1 MSAFT
6 FSPALG
12 WPVAIVVSI
21 AVIGLA
27 VAGLV
32 RMARDRSGSDATAL
46 DWVRRLLA
54 AVTVAVLACGPATV
68 RPTGSQAVNAT
79 DVFVA
84 VDVTGSMAVR
94 DARYG
99 SDDAVTRLEAA
110 AKAVDDIVSLH
121 PGASF
126 AAISFG
132 TTGTLDLPLTPDTR
146 AVANWAKGL
155 RPEATGVS
163 TGSNLDAAIDPALL
177 AMRKAR
183 EAHPND
189 MIVFYYL
196 SDGEQTSSKARR
208 TFTSLRQY
216 ADAGAVVGLGS
227 AQGGEIPKVSADG
240 TVEDGTVTDPTTGQP
255 GVSRM
260 DEKTLRAIADE
271 IGGECVLAAADVTA
285 ASSLQGKASGEWRV
299 AATAGQR
306 TRVIPFVWPFLAILA
321 ALMVWEVGRQFFLY
335 RRHL

>member
-6 FSPALG
+6 FSPGMG
-12 WPVAIVVSI
+12 WPAAVAVSVVL
-21 AVIGLA
+21 VVLA
-27 VAGLV
+27 VTGLV
-32 RMARDRSGSDATAL
+32 RVARDRSGSDASVL
-46 DWVRRLLA
+46 DWVWRLLA
-54 AVTVAVLACGPATV
+54 ALMVAVIACGPATV
-68 RPTGSQAVNAT
+68 RPTDSQAVNAT

-99 SDDAVTRLEAA
+99 SADTLTRLEAA
-110 AKAVDDIVSLH
+110 AKTVDDLVALH

-126 AAISFG
+126 ATISFG

-146 AVANWAKGL
+146 AVENWAKGL

-163 TGSNLDAAIDPALL
+163 TGSNLDAAIDPALQ

-183 EAHPND
+183 QAHPD
-189 MIVFYYL
+189 DLIVFYYL
-196 SDGEQTSSKARR
+196 SDGEQTSPKARR

-227 AQGGEIPKVSADG
+227 AQGGGIPQVSADG
-240 TVEDGTVTDPTTGQP
+240 AIGDGFVTDPSTGQP

-271 IGGECVLAAADVTA
+271 IGGDCVIATDTVTA
-285 ASSLQGKASGEWRV
+285 ASSLQGKESGEWRM
-299 AATAGQR
+299 ASTAGQR
-306 TRVIPFVWPFLAILA
+306 TRTVPFVWPFLMILA
-321 ALMVWEVGRQFFLY
+321 ALAVWEAGRQFFLY